1 MGEGLLMNIGS
12 YLSLYRD
19 LWMTPIRVDLAQNV
33 LHKTAVER
41 TNVPKVKLERLKL
54 NSKHQYAFIKAFE
67 QIQDVHASQLRP
79 VKPKGT
85 DPFIS
90 FEVIFQGED
99 VMGETGPYR

>member
-1 MGEGLLMNIGS
+1 MLNKLISETLEYIDIENSSKREEGLLMNIGS

-54 NSKHQYAFIKAFE
+54 NSKQ
-67 QIQDVHASQLRP
+67 
-79 VKPKGT
+79 
-85 DPFIS
+85 
-90 FEVIFQGED
+90 
-99 VMGETGPYR
+99 